1 MHRRRTPNNNDNR
14 SIREAPRLEIE
25 IVTLS
30 RQGGRTYN
38 EDVHGHWHDER
49 YVACL
54 VADGAGGHG
63 GGDVAAATAR
73 SSVLGGFSAA
83 PGLDEPTLRTLVTQ
97 ANLDVVARQ
106 AEGGKLA
113 GMRSTIVFA
122 AIDLEDHALAWVH
135 SGDSRAYLFR
145 GGAIVARTTDH
156 SLVQQMVA
164 GGMLDEEGARLHP
177 QRNMLLSA
185 LGSVDEA
192 PDITVSDR
200 MRLLPGDVLLL
211 CSDGVW
217 EPLGD
222 ECLIDTLH
230 ASRTPSQWT
239 ELIDAQVKANAKPG
253 YDNYTALT
261 LWVIEDGGDDATR
274 LLPASEEVTMP
285 APIDEPPA
293 APA

>member
-1 MHRRRTPNNNDNR
+1 M
-14 SIREAPRLEIE
+14 EIE

-63 GGDVAAATAR
+63 GGDVAAATVRA
-73 SSVLGGFSAA
+73 SVLGGFSGA
-83 PGLDEPTLRTLVTQ
+83 PSLDEAALRALIER

-113 GMRSTIVFA
+113 GMRSTVVFA
-122 AIDLEDHALAWVH
+122 VIDLEREVLAWVH

-185 LGSVDEA
+185 LGSIEEA
-192 PDITVSDR
+192 PDIAVSDR

-222 ECLIDTLH
+222 ECLVDTLH

-239 ELIDAQVKANAKPG
+239 ELLDAQIKANAKPG
-253 YDNYTALT
+253 HDNYTALT
-261 LWVIEDGGDDATR
+261 LWVIEDADDDLTR
-274 LLPASEEVTMP
+274 LLPENVASTDP
-285 APIDEPPA
+285 
-293 APA
+293 

>member
-1 MHRRRTPNNNDNR
+1 MD
-14 SIREAPRLEIE
+14 IE

-30 RQGGRTYN
+30 KPGGREYN
-38 EDVHGHWHDER
+38 EDVHGHWHNGHF
-49 YVACL
+49 VACL

-73 SSVLGGFSAA
+73 SSILGGYAA
-83 PGLDEPTLRTLVTQ
+83 GPSLDGDALRQLLEQ

-113 GMRSTIVFA
+113 AMRSTVVFA
-122 AIDLEDHALAWVH
+122 AIDLEHEALMWAH
-135 SGDSRAYLFR
+135 CGDSRAYLFR

-185 LGSVDEA
+185 LGSVSDLPE
-192 PDITVSDR
+192 ISISDR
-200 MRLLPGDVLLL
+200 MRLQTGDVVLL

-217 EPLGD
+217 EVLGD
-222 ECLIDTLH
+222 EGLVTTLH
-230 ASRTPSQWT
+230 ASRTPSQWID
-239 ELIDAQVKANAKPG
+239 ELDAQIRARAKPG
-253 YDNYTALT
+253 HDNYTALG
-261 LWVIEDGGDDATR
+261 LWVTAGDDDSDDTR
-274 LLPASEEVTMP
+274 LLPE
-285 APIDEPPA
+285 
-293 APA
+293 

>member
-1 MHRRRTPNNNDNR
+1 M
-14 SIREAPRLEIE
+14 EIE

-63 GGDVAAATAR
+63 GGDVAAATVRA
-73 SSVLGGFSAA
+73 SVLGGFSGA
-83 PGLDEPTLRTLVTQ
+83 PSLDEAALRALIER

-113 GMRSTIVFA
+113 GMRSTVVFA
-122 AIDLEDHALAWVH
+122 VIDLEREVLAWVH

-185 LGSVDEA
+185 LGSIEEA
-192 PDITVSDR
+192 PDIAVSDR

-222 ECLIDTLH
+222 ECLVDTLH

-239 ELIDAQVKANAKPG
+239 ELLDAQIKANAKPG
-253 YDNYTALT
+253 HDNYTALT
-261 LWVIEDGGDDATR
+261 LWVIEDADDDLTR
-274 LLPASEEVTMP
+274 LLPENVASTTDP
-285 APIDEPPA
+285 
-293 APA
+293 

>member
-1 MHRRRTPNNNDNR
+1 M
-14 SIREAPRLEIE
+14 SQSKKKGAGVEIE

-30 RQGGRTYN
+30 RQGGRSYN
-38 EDVHGHWHDER
+38 EDVHGHWHDDR

-73 SSVLGGFSAA
+73 TSVLGNFSTA
-83 PGLDEPTLRTLVTQ
+83 PSLDPNVLRGLLEQ
-97 ANLDVVARQ
+97 ANRDVVMRQ

-113 GMRSTIVFA
+113 AMRSTVVFA
-122 AIDLEDHALAWVH
+122 AIDLHDNQFTWAH

-145 GGAIVARTTDH
+145 AGALVARMVDH

-164 GGMLDEEGARLHP
+164 GGMIDEEGARLHP

-185 LGSVDEA
+185 LGSVDELPEIAVSA
-192 PDITVSDR
+192 P
-200 MRLLPGDVLLL
+200 LPLVAGDVLLL

-222 ECLIDTLH
+222 DCLLETLQ
-230 ASRTPSQWT
+230 ASRNPSQWI
-239 ELIDAQVKANAKPG
+239 EHLDQQIKARGKPG
-253 YDNYTALT
+253 QDNYTALAAWLHADDEET
-261 LWVIEDGGDDATR
+261 QLLQTATGAPVSLLGD
-274 LLPASEEVTMP
+274 P
-285 APIDEPPA
+285 DESDPPA
-293 APA
+293 L

>member
-1 MHRRRTPNNNDNR
+1 M
-14 SIREAPRLEIE
+14 EIE

-30 RQGGRTYN
+30 RQGGRNYN

-49 YVACL
+49 FVACL

-73 SSVLGGFSAA
+73 TSMLAGFAAA
-83 PGLDEPTLRTLVTQ
+83 PSLDGASLRALVDQ

-122 AIDLEDHALAWVH
+122 AIDLEQHVLAWVH

-145 GGAIVARTTDH
+145 GGAVVARTTDH

-185 LGSVDEA
+185 LGSVEEA
-192 PDITVSDR
+192 PDVTVSDR

-222 ECLIDTLH
+222 EALVDTLH
-230 ASRTPSQWT
+230 ASRTPSQWA
-239 ELIDAQVKANAKPG
+239 ELLDTQIKAHAKPG
-253 YDNYTALT
+253 HDNYTVLT
-261 LWVIEDGGDDATR
+261 LWVIADDSDATR
-274 LLPASEEVTMP
+274 MLPAGGDATMP
-285 APIDEPPA
+285 AGLEPGAKPA
-293 APA
+293 D

>member
-1 MHRRRTPNNNDNR
+1 M
-14 SIREAPRLEIE
+14 EIE

-30 RQGGRTYN
+30 RQGGRSYN

-63 GGDVAAATAR
+63 GGDVAAATVR
-73 SSVLGGFSAA
+73 SSALGGFSAA
-83 PGLDEPTLRTLVTQ
+83 PSLDQ
-97 ANLDVVARQ
+97 ANLRALVEQANRDVVARQ

-113 GMRSTIVFA
+113 GMRSTIVLA
-122 AIDLEDHALAWVH
+122 AIDLESEALAWVH

-185 LGSVDEA
+185 LGSIEEA
-192 PDITVSDR
+192 PDIAVSDR

-230 ASRTPSQWT
+230 ASRTPTQWT
-239 ELIDAQVKANAKPG
+239 ELIDAKVRANAKQG
-253 YDNYTALT
+253 HDNYTALT
-261 LWVIEDGGDDATR
+261 LWVIGDDGDDVTR
-274 LLPASEEVTMP
+274 LLPENAVASDP
-285 APIDEPPA
+285 
-293 APA
+293 

>member
-1 MHRRRTPNNNDNR
+1 MD
-14 SIREAPRLEIE
+14 IE

-30 RQGGRTYN
+30 KPGGREYN
-38 EDVHGHWHDER
+38 EDVHGHWHNGHF
-49 YVACL
+49 VACL

-73 SSVLGGFSAA
+73 GSILGGYAAA
-83 PGLDEPTLRTLVTQ
+83 PSLDGDALRQLLEQ

-113 GMRSTIVFA
+113 AMRSTVVFA
-122 AIDLEDHALAWVH
+122 AIDLEHEALMWAH
-135 SGDSRAYLFR
+135 CGDSRAYLFR

-185 LGSVDEA
+185 LGSVSDLPE
-192 PDITVSDR
+192 ISVSDR
-200 MRLLPGDVLLL
+200 MRLQAGDVVLL

-217 EPLGD
+217 EVLGD
-222 ECLIDTLH
+222 EGLVTTLH
-230 ASRTPSQWT
+230 ASRTPSQWID
-239 ELIDAQVKANAKPG
+239 ELDAQIRARAKPG
-253 YDNYTALT
+253 HDNYTALG
-261 LWVIEDGGDDATR
+261 LWVTAGEDDGDDTR
-274 LLPASEEVTMP
+274 LLPE
-285 APIDEPPA
+285 
-293 APA
+293 